1 MIFSYASKRGSV
13 ISQPGSRPLDV
24 PPTHNFALKR
34 LDGQHRTNPRSPQ
47 PTNRRQMQLASW
59 TTGSDSIGWSSLP
72 HDSRWCITPP
82 PFGRQCT
89 LLRPVAVLACLSM
102 PRCVALTCP
111 DPAESHIGRKAG
123 VTGPI
128 CQARSVRM
136 ANEKHHGMCRPGGC
150 LNVILRRR
158 SRAGAL
164 REQSLATQGMHSDAR
179 ASAWLAFAAFANAS
193 RAGMLL
199 VQPRPP
205 LWLAASLSS
214 SSPLGKPPF
223 ETPRGT
229 VFLVAG
235 GIAPRAGDGRR
246 IKQV

>member
-72 HDSRWCITPP
+72 HDSRWCITAP

-89 LLRPVAVLACLSM
+89 LLRPVAMLACLSM

-179 ASAWLAFAAFANAS
+179 ASAWLAFAA
-193 RAGMLL
+193 L
-199 VQPRPP
+199 
-205 LWLAASLSS
+205 SL
-214 SSPLGKPPF
+214 
-223 ETPRGT
+223 
-229 VFLVAG
+229 
-235 GIAPRAGDGRR
+235 IH
-246 IKQV
+246 I